1 MTEKQWTNLNKILGQ
16 NFGNIPT
23 IYKCDLPYQIL
34 KNYEMVDALLSNKYY
49 DEFKY
54 LISNQNY
61 REQINGNKCCF
72 VVICDQIE
80 MEEFCK
86 ISSGVN
92 IWFVIQVGQNLLLVP
107 QKKCWPLEKTEQHKK
122 KKNSYKYQQIQYAS
136 WDLNKRSPDLLNRSI
151 AEQLQL
157 IMRFS
162 RSHMMVKHHHKFVRP
177 DIIICDHNMKDY
189 FLDCTTQFE
198 DILRKKVILLEQ
210 PLPLEKSISV
220 IDTKDEGCSGK
231 DNKLTYENPPNA
243 KVAESCIEVFSDD
256 TVDSFIE
263 SASSTMQ
270 KEEEAQKEKE
280 EEAEKESC
288 IEVFSDDTV
297 DSFIESASSTMQ
309 KEEET
314 EKEKEEEEAE
324 EESCIEVFSYD
335 AVDSFIESASST
347 MQKEEAE
354 AESEKEKK
362 EAESE
367 KEKKEAEEKKEEE
380 KTPKTHST
388 SENLFKGSW
397 ADFFEEEEEEEIQ
410 YIGYISCLNTN
421 CSYIEHDVLGK
432 VWIKNIH
439 LYSILDLKV
448 GREVSFKIRFDYE
461 QNYEAYNIKNI
472 IKNGILK
479 FYNFKNE
486 FGFVTYGKDGKDL
499 YFNKKNLIND
509 PEPRSLVQGAN
520 VSFYYNSGFLNKTG
534 GKPFAE
540 RITLK

>member
-270 KEEEAQKEKE
+270 KEE
-280 EEAEKESC
+280 
-288 IEVFSDDTV
+288 
-297 DSFIESASSTMQ
+297 
-309 KEEET
+309 
-314 EKEKEEEEAE
+314 
-324 EESCIEVFSYD
+324 
-335 AVDSFIESASST
+335 
-347 MQKEEAE
+347 AE

>member
-1 MTEKQWTNLNKILGQ
+1 MV
-16 NFGNIPT
+16 
-23 IYKCDLPYQIL
+23 CDTSRPKFIVGSTKKMLA
-34 KNYEMVDALLSNKYY
+34 V
-49 DEFKY
+49 
-54 LISNQNY
+54 
-61 REQINGNKCCF
+61 RENGAA
-72 VVICDQIE
+72 Q
-80 MEEFCK
+80 
-86 ISSGVN
+86 
-92 IWFVIQVGQNLLLVP
+92 
-107 QKKCWPLEKTEQHKK
+107 K

-243 KVAESCIEVFSDD
+243 KVA
-256 TVDSFIE
+256 
-263 SASSTMQ
+263 
-270 KEEEAQKEKE
+270 
-280 EEAEKESC
+280 ESC